1 MKVAP
6 SERRTPWLLDR
17 HRPASPLLSAFIH
30 HGLFHRPWLASAL
43 RQARLIFARFACRN
57 AQHVVGVSLQFRL
70 AKSFDVPA
78 AGRAILFVS
87 LPECATN
94 SQDECAKGH
103 RDQPTLPNCHLLLGR
118 SPLEWLELSVRH
130 RVPQPSARSLAFF
143 KTNVAV
149 ALTAVRL
156 QGQADIGD
164 CPEMSVPDPKQT
176 SKLALTHPRTQCSNS
191 CRLEPRSINSRDSN
205 APRSGK
211 ATLDDWGPTLCEC
224 R

>member
-1 MKVAP
+1 MLNM
-6 SERRTPWLLDR
+6 SLGFLCNSDWQNLLTSR
-17 HRPASPLLSAFIH
+17 
-30 HGLFHRPWLASAL
+30 
-43 RQARLIFARFACRN
+43 RQAARSC
-57 AQHVVGVSLQFRL
+57 S
-70 AKSFDVPA
+70 SP
-78 AGRAILFVS
+78 

-94 SQDECAKGH
+94 SQNECAKGH
-103 RDQPTLPNCHLLLGR
+103 RDQRTLPNCHFDNLLAR

-176 SKLALTHPRTQCSNS
+176 SNVALTHPRTQCSNS
-191 CRLEPRSINSRDSN
+191 CRLEPRSINSCNSN

-211 ATLDDWGPTLCEC
+211 ATLDGPTYGEC